1 MAYNKDLIVLSA
13 SAFTTLKMCPWKYR
27 NQYHYGIRTIQQ
39 ADPLRIGT
47 LYHEGQEL
55 LLRNPESV
63 CRRCAQL
70 NNPIDN
76 CFICQGTGFLDD
88 PLKAINRMLD
98 FYYGT
103 KYKFMD
109 VAAMK
114 RERAIILYGL
124 FAYHNVYKDQPYEI
138 IAEEIPF
145 RIPLIDPVTRKP
157 IENIVIDGK
166 IDKLVRSTV
175 TIEGGSARPGVA
187 IMEHKSTAS
196 KVDAGSDYWN
206 SLRLDTQTTL
216 YVYAVQRM
224 QVEGLL
230 VPYGIKPT
238 DTPICDIVYDVW
250 RKPSIK
256 PKALSAD
263 DTLDFLVNEKYM
275 GRSFEV
281 SCEMDED
288 DVVTSVTVDGED
300 VPVTCTKCKKKK
312 PVISETEDMFGC
324 RVFNTMI
331 ESPSEWLNRKPLTR
345 STDDIAKFEYELYSM
360 AMNVKFMKENDA
372 WYHNEKAC
380 EARAKCEYC
389 HLCYS
394 GTQVD
399 SEHVPTGFRN
409 IFEGK
414 KNGSTG
420 NARRGKTEKETGAEA
435 ETETAAE
442 E

>member
-1 MAYNKDLIVLSA
+1 MAYNKDLTVLSA

-27 NQYHYGIRTIQQ
+27 NQYHYGIRPVQQ
-39 ADPLRIGT
+39 AEALRIGS

-70 NNPIDN
+70 GKPESN
-76 CFICQGTGFLDD
+76 CYSCQGTGYLDD

-98 FYYGT
+98 FYYNT
-103 KYKFMD
+103 KYKHMD

-145 RIPLIDPVTRKP
+145 RIPLIDPTTRKP
-157 IENIVIDGK
+157 IENVVIDGK
-166 IDKLVRSTV
+166 VDKLVRNLET
-175 TIEGGSARPGVA
+175 GAVA
-187 IMEHKSTAS
+187 ILEHKSTSS
-196 KVDAGSDYWN
+196 KVDAGSDYWS

-216 YVYAVQRM
+216 YVYAAQRM
-224 QVEGLL
+224 QADGLL

-250 RKPSIK
+250 RKPAIK
-256 PKALSAD
+256 PKSLSAN

-275 GRSFEV
+275 GRTFDV

-288 DVVTSVTVDGED
+288 DVVTSVTVDGEE
-300 VPVTCTKCKKKK
+300 VPVSCTKCKTKK

-324 RVFNTMI
+324 RVFDTMI
-331 ESPSEWLNRKPLTR
+331 SSPNEWLNRKPLTR
-345 STDDIAKFEYELYSM
+345 SSDDIAKFEFELYSM
-360 AMNVKFMKENDA
+360 AMHVKFMKENDA
-372 WYHNEKAC
+372 WYHNEKSC

-389 HLCYS
+389 HLCYA
-394 GTQVD
+394 GTLVD
-399 SEHVPTGFRN
+399 DKHVPTGFRN

-420 NARRGKTEKETGAEA
+420 NARRGKTQKKTAAEA

-442 E
+442 G